1 MQARGGT
8 EEGRSGVREARR
20 RSMRRTRPWMCLT
33 VSGGTWLL
41 LGLTPVIRR
50 PPKGPL
56 EGTPLSKSRKQN
68 LSFFALPAMASS
80 FDLLA

>member
-1 MQARGGT
+1 M
-8 EEGRSGVREARR
+8 
-20 RSMRRTRPWMCLT
+20 T